1 MVFIVCQAG
10 KSFYYYV
17 IGNYTVRVGE
27 ILAYNLKEKRR
38 KCGFS
43 QGQLAEKV
51 EVSTHHIGMI
61 EIARDFPTLDLVE
74 RIAGALDIEIYE
86 LFVNPLSTHEELER
100 LYQTVAND
108 IDRVVSEAV
117 EKALSGKRKK
127 QAPVSKKS

>member
-1 MVFIVCQAG
+1 
-10 KSFYYYV
+10 
-17 IGNYTVRVGE
+17 VRVGE

-38 KCGFS
+38 NCGFS
-43 QGQLAEKV
+43 QEKLAEKV

-108 IDRVVSEAV
+108 IERVVTEAV
-117 EKALSGKRKK
+117 EKALNGTCKK
-127 QAPVSKKS
+127 QSPVSKKP